1 MKNFDFYEFTAI
13 LVPGTVALLSVVLT
27 VEAASG
33 LLGSTALTVGQFG
46 VFVVLA
52 YVAGHLTQTLGNFV
66 EKAWWR
72 VRGGAPTE
80 WPFRAEAP
88 ELLSPRFH
96 QAILATLAKMGYDDI
111 DEITD
116 LPPQEWQ
123 TVRRAMQK
131 RVDAAGRAGR
141 VDVFNGIYVMHRGLA
156 TAFLIAIVC
165 EGARTGD
172 ARWVWLAI
180 AASGFVLAM
189 HRMDRFARNFAREL
203 YLEAV
208 TLEPMVSTARDQGAG

>member
-27 VEAASG
+27 VDGASG
-33 LLGSTALTVGQFG
+33 MLDSPALTVGQFG
-46 VFVVLA
+46 VLVVLA
-52 YVAGHLTQTLGNFV
+52 YVAGHLIQTLGDWV

-72 VRGGAPTE
+72 LRGGAPTE
-80 WPFRAEAP
+80 WPFRADSP

-96 QAILATLAKMGYDDI
+96 RAMLATLEKMGYDDL
-111 DEITD
+111 DEIAD
-116 LPPQEWQ
+116 LPKEEWQ

-131 RVDAAGRAGR
+131 RVDAAGRAAR

-156 TAFLIAIVC
+156 TAFLIAMAC
-165 EGARTGD
+165 EGSRSGD
-172 ARWVWLAI
+172 IRWLWMAI
-180 AASGFVLAM
+180 AAAGFLLAM

-208 TLEPMVSTARDQGAG
+208 ALEPVVTTSPEQGAG